1 MTTKVRI
8 NRQTGKPISR
18 KIQQGDAIQKV
29 IYEQPGRTV
38 VEIYARVLQLFP
50 GLDITEKRVESHVT
64 WGTDPTKRKAPW
76 LKYVGKGRIHPAIDI
91 RPEWQL

>member
-8 NRQTGKPISR
+8 NRRTGKPISR

-29 IYEQPGRTV
+29 IYQQPGRTV
-38 VEIYARVLQLFP
+38 AEIYARVSQLFP

-64 WGTDPTKRKAPW
+64 
-76 LKYVGKGRIHPAIDI
+76 
-91 RPEWQL
+91 